1 MGSREEQWISVRWK
15 AASPGLSYPAVS
27 LCHVLGGPGQLV
39 LLKDR
44 AVGVA
49 RAVRGDYFCRF
60 VKNKTKAGL

>member
-1 MGSREEQWISVRWK
+1 MHQK

-27 LCHVLGGPGQLV
+27 LCPGPRGPGQLV

-44 AVGVA
+44 AVGVV
-49 RAVRGDYFCRF
+49 RAVCGDYFCCF